1 MMTYEEAEQ
10 FVRDNPKP
18 WRIQQWSGRDYIVSA
33 IVPNHPVMIE
43 LSKLLAYIKYLE
55 AKQVT

>member
-18 WRIQQWSGRDYIVSA
+18 WIAWDIPVPHITSGR
-33 IVPNHPVMIE
+33 IE
-43 LSKLLAYIKYLE
+43 SIKRINANKLLAYIKYLE